1 MLNPIKEIV
10 KWQRDAGNAAKP
22 YDDFLESSFQIEE
35 ALENLQPQFI
45 VASMFNEIQ
54 EDFNGDRTSPK
65 DVARLITSLAMTS
78 DLTTDLDGTV
88 FTTNAILP
96 DTSYW
101 DGTEWSTALD
111 NAISN
116 GDNYIRDGDG
126 TLFKIFNK
134 DSVQNITPPITDVA
148 RLDKACD
155 AIVFAIGSMTKLGL
169 DHHAITKALNIV
181 NDANKQKLDSKRD
194 AEGKLLKPE
203 GFVGPEVK
211 LQELLDSIRK

>member
-35 ALENLQPQFI
+35 ALEGFNPEFI
-45 VASMFNEIQ
+45 ILSMHEAVVNN
-54 EDFNGDRTSPK
+54 FNGDITSHK
-65 DVARLITSLAMTS
+65 DVSRHL
-78 DLTTDLDGTV
+78 V
-88 FTTNAILP
+88 
-96 DTSYW
+96 
-101 DGTEWSTALD
+101 STALTSD
-111 NAISN
+111 CS
-116 GDNYIRDGDG
+116 
-126 TLFKIFNK
+126 
-134 DSVQNITPPITDVA
+134 ITDVD

-155 AIVFAIGSMTKLGL
+155 AVVFAIGSMTKLGL

-181 NDANKQKLDSKRD
+181 NDANKAKLGMSRD

-211 LQELLDSIRK
+211 LQELLDGIRK

>member
-1 MLNPIKEIV
+1 MLNPIKEIA
-10 KWQRDAGNAAKP
+10 KWQKDAGNAAKP

-35 ALENLQPQFI
+35 ALEGFGDLPYLQVRLHSEGKHYEELCNPKEISRQI
-45 VASMFNEIQ
+45 VRLAEMDSKPTNI
-54 EDFNGDRTSPK
+54 P
-65 DVARLITSLAMTS
+65 DV
-78 DLTTDLDGTV
+78 D
-88 FTTNAILP
+88 
-96 DTSYW
+96 
-101 DGTEWSTALD
+101 
-111 NAISN
+111 
-116 GDNYIRDGDG
+116 
-126 TLFKIFNK
+126 
-134 DSVQNITPPITDVA
+134 

-181 NDANKQKLDSKRD
+181 NDANKAKLGMSRD